1 MLEAQM
7 NQRTELRQQYRQQA
21 RQKKT
26 PPTRAPEQT
35 LVWVQI
41 ALALLPLATACIY
54 LFGMAWHMGYV
65 SVFHVDSSEFPL
77 STEQNLLVGTI
88 ALVTNIAPYIT
99 YPLAGF
105 VLVLA
110 LLVIAALTS
119 ELLKKLYG
127 WHQEKMLRVD
137 DAIRQS
143 STFKRLTKNAIKLH
157 EASRWESLLDK
168 LFTLLIQYS
177 YFIGSGVIIFLLT
190 IYSYSNGKNEADTQ
204 IGMMQKNEFP
214 AAHCIKYAGIPEE
227 ISALRI
233 ICNATQCTFWTEQYG
248 TIYLRHDQIVSASIP
263 PTEPKSKKSPTCNRS
278 TTPN

>member
-1 MLEAQM
+1 M

-21 RQKKT
+21 RHKKI

-105 VLVLA
+105 ALVLVL
-110 LLVIAALTS
+110 
-119 ELLKKLYG
+119 
-127 WHQEKMLRVD
+127 
-137 DAIRQS
+137 
-143 STFKRLTKNAIKLH
+143 
-157 EASRWESLLDK
+157 
-168 LFTLLIQYS
+168 
-177 YFIGSGVIIFLLT
+177 
-190 IYSYSNGKNEADTQ
+190 
-204 IGMMQKNEFP
+204 
-214 AAHCIKYAGIPEE
+214 
-227 ISALRI
+227 
-233 ICNATQCTFWTEQYG
+233 
-248 TIYLRHDQIVSASIP
+248 
-263 PTEPKSKKSPTCNRS
+263 
-278 TTPN
+278 

>member
-7 NQRTELRQQYRQQA
+7 NQRTELWQQRRQQA

-26 PPTRAPEQT
+26 PPTSSPEQT

-105 VLVLA
+105 ALVLVL
-110 LLVIAALTS
+110 LFIAAFTS
-119 ELLKKLYG
+119 ELLKKLYK
-127 WHQEKMLRVD
+127 WHQIKMRRID
-137 DAIRQS
+137 DTIRQN
-143 STFKRLTKNAIKLH
+143 STFKLLTKNAIKPQ
-157 EASRWESLLDK
+157 EASKWESLLDK
-168 LFTLLIQYS
+168 LFTLFIQYS
-177 YFIGSGVIIFLLT
+177 YLIGSGIIIFLLT
-190 IYSYSNGKNEADTQ
+190 IYSYSNGKNEAGSQ
-204 IGMMQKNEFP
+204 IEKMKRKEFP